1 MFQLMFHMVQCF
13 FLFGSLWT
21 LFKKKLFCWIL
32 GVCPLQ
38 RAAVF
43 KQGIVVGVVFE
54 YIFEL
59 HSWNFWFVS
68 DFHQFLK
75 LFWGCLTTSTILKII
90 SSTAVAHQN
99 CSNPFDAWL
108 IQSLPYFI
116 LRVPDHLNH
125 PPNNLYRHMFTT
137 WKQLSR
143 YFIKSSSSSSSS
155 SFSSFLLVLLL
166 VFFLFFF
173 LVFFLFF
180 FLFFSCF
187 NHPVSSRYGWYYFE
201 ALWPPADPWK

>member
-13 FLFGSLWT
+13 FLFGSLWK
-21 LFKKKLFCWIL
+21 LSKKKKLFCWIL

-38 RAAVF
+38 RAAVS

-99 CSNPFDAWL
+99 CSNPFGAWL
-108 IQSLPYFI
+108 IQCLPYFI

-125 PPNNLYRHMFTT
+125 KEFFFFFFF
-137 WKQLSR
+137 SSC
-143 YFIKSSSSSSSS
+143 SSSCLLLVLLLGL
-155 SFSSFLLVLLL
+155 LLVLLL
-166 VFFLFFF
+166 VLFLF
-173 LVFFLFF
+173 
-180 FLFFSCF
+180 
-187 NHPVSSRYGWYYFE
+187 
-201 ALWPPADPWK
+201 

>member
-1 MFQLMFHMVQCF
+1 MFFPIRF
-13 FLFGSLWT
+13 FMKTLQKKHFSVESWASALCREQRCPSKALWLGLFLNT
-21 LFKKKLFCWIL
+21 FLN
-32 GVCPLQ
+32 
-38 RAAVF
+38 
-43 KQGIVVGVVFE
+43 
-54 YIFEL
+54 YIPD
-59 HSWNFWFVS
+59 HSWHFWFVS

-75 LFWGCLTTSTILKII
+75 LFWGCLTTWTILKIC

-125 PPNNLYRHMFTT
+125 PPNNFHRHMFTT

-155 SFSSFLLVLLL
+155 SCSSSCLLLVLLL
-166 VFFLFFF
+166 VLFLF
-173 LVFFLFF
+173 
-180 FLFFSCF
+180 
-187 NHPVSSRYGWYYFE
+187 
-201 ALWPPADPWK
+201 